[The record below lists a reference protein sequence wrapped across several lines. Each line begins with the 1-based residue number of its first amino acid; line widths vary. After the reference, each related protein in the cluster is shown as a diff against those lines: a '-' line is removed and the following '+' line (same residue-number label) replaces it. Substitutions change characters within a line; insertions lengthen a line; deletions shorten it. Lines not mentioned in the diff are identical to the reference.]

1 MKEEG
6 GRMGG
11 RMGGG
16 RVISLGK
23 WTKRP
28 YQDCKR
34 ANNNSHGK
42 ITEVK
47 ETLLC
52 QEKRWGVREMGT
64 LHLDTLGASLC
75 RHDDGIG
82 GNVHL

>member
-1 MKEEG
+1 
-6 GRMGG
+6 MGE
-11 RMGGG
+11 G

-34 ANNNSHGK
+34 ANNNSCGK

-52 QEKRWGVREMGT
+52 QEKPWGGQRDRDIAPGQFS
-64 LHLDTLGASLC
+64 SLSLQ
-75 RHDDGIG
+75 GIMKG
-82 GNVHL
+82 